1 MRHQYLILTGT
12 PASGKS
18 TIGRALSEKLELE
31 MLDKD
36 EILEDLFNEKTSEMY
51 SGEGHSAGR
60 LMRFFVNGHLNPT
73 VQSLCGGVIPLHRS
87 SRL

>member
-36 EILEDLFNEKTSEMY
+36 EILEDLFNEKASEMY

-73 VQSLCGGVIPLHRS
+73 VQSLCRGVIPLHRS